1 MVDRTDELVERVQDA
16 LGREAPL
23 RIVGND
29 SKAFMGR
36 CAVGEALS
44 TTGHVGLVE
53 YEPTE
58 LVIAARS
65 GTTLAELDRLLEP
78 NGQWLGCESPG
89 FGGATIGGTLACNQ
103 SGPARPW
110 LGSIRDHVLGI
121 RLVNG
126 RGEHLHFGGRVMK
139 NVAGYDVTRLQA
151 GAMGTLGLITEVTLR
166 VLPRPERQATVAL
179 ELDADEA
186 LEVMSHESRR
196 GGPLSG
202 ACWVGGRLYLR
213 YSGLDAAVTDRLQ
226 RRGGE
231 PLRDG
236 DSFWTMLREQQLDF
250 FAGDEPLWR
259 ISGRSAAALGGDGPW
274 LIDWG
279 GAQRWLRGSRSWP
292 ELLSQAERMGGQLSL
307 YRGGDREG
315 EVLHPRTPAQKR
327 LHLALKRAFDPR
339 GIFNPGR
346 LYRWM

>member
-1 MVDRTDELVERVQDA
+1 MADRSSELIERV
-16 LGREAPL
+16 REAIASHTPL
-23 RIVGND
+23 RIVGQG

-36 CAVGEALS
+36 HAAGEALS
-44 TTGHVGLVE
+44 TAGHAGLIE

-58 LVIAARS
+58 LVITARS
-65 GTTLAELDRLLEP
+65 GTTLAELNETLEP
-78 NGQWLGCESPG
+78 HGQCLGCEPPEFS
-89 FGGATIGGTLACNQ
+89 GATIGGTLACNQ

-110 LGSIRDHVLGI
+110 LGSIRDHALGL

-126 RGEHLHFGGRVMK
+126 RGEHLRFGGRVMK

-166 VLPRPERQATVAL
+166 VFPRPERWATTVL
-179 ELDADEA
+179 EMNAVEA
-186 LEVMSHESRR
+186 LRVMSEESGE

-202 ACWVGGRLYLR
+202 ACWVDGRLYLR
-213 YSGLDAAVTDRLQ
+213 YSGLDVAVADRLR

-231 PLRDG
+231 VLPADET
-236 DSFWTMLREQQLDF
+236 FWTGLREQRLEF
-250 FAGDEPLWR
+250 FSGDEPLWR
-259 ISGRSAAALGGDGPW
+259 ISGRSAATQVGDESW

-279 GAQRWLRGSRSWP
+279 GAQRWLRGLREWP
-292 ELLSQAERMGGQLSL
+292 ELQSLAESMGGQLSL

-327 LHLALKRAFDPR
+327 LHLALKQAFDPQ